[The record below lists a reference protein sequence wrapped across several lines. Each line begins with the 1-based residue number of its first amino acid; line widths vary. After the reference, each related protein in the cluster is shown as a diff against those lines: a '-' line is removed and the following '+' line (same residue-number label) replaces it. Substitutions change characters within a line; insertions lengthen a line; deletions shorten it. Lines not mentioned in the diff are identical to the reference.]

1 MRFRCQHES
10 NDSTRVC
17 AGTRLVLSFPVAL
30 IGPLDRALDRF
41 DSLFQVCMRL
51 QTFRC
56 QGSLIVANR
65 DYH

>member
-17 AGTRLVLSFPVAL
+17 AGTRLVVSFPVAL

-41 DSLFQVCMRL
+41 DGLLQVCMRL
-51 QTFRC
+51 QAFSC
-56 QGSLIVANR
+56 QGSLTVA
-65 DYH
+65 DQGYY